1 MCITPVDKFRKYR
14 VRQNSYA
21 IRNHFVIILKYKI
34 DLFYTSNPLNIN
46 IFVIIKRLLSPIDT
60 FVTCQYNPFNVM

>member
-21 IRNHFVIILKYKI
+21 IHNHFVIILKYKI

-46 IFVIIKRLLSPIDT
+46 IFVIIKRLLSPIDN